1 MCTRYLITLTLL
13 LCLALSNAFA
23 HSDKSES
30 KRDEYKSKERV
41 EIKTSYGNIIVEV
54 YPNKAPVTASNFL
67 RLVDRGVYNNAS
79 FYRVV
84 RKDNQPQDN
93 VKIEVI
99 QGGLGRDYDD
109 EHPDRKTQLTPI
121 IHETTALTG
130 LKHQDGT
137 LSMARNSPGSASS
150 EFFICINKQPAL
162 DYKGKRNPDG
172 KGFAAF
178 GKVIKGMKVVKTIQ
192 ALNDTRQYLDKPV
205 KILSMKRIK

>member
-1 MCTRYLITLTLL
+1 MRTIYLLSLSFL
-13 LCLALSNAFA
+13 FLLALPNASA
-23 HSDKSES
+23 HSDNSDS
-30 KRDEYKSKERV
+30 KRGNYKSKEQV

-67 RLVDRGVYNNAS
+67 RLVDRGVYTNAS

-93 VKIEVI
+93 IKIEVI
-99 QGGLGRDYDD
+99 QGGLGKDYDD

-130 LKHQDGT
+130 LKHQNGT

-178 GKVIKGMKVVKTIQ
+178 GKVIKGMKVVKTIHT
-192 ALNDTRQYLDKPV
+192 LGDNRQYLDNPV
-205 KILSMKRIK
+205 KILSIKRIK

>member
-1 MCTRYLITLTLL
+1 MRTRYLITLTLL
-13 LCLALSNAFA
+13 LCLTLPNTFALF
-23 HSDKSES
+23 DKSES
-30 KRDEYKSKERV
+30 TRDEYKSKERV

-67 RLVDRGVYNNAS
+67 RLVDRGIYTNAS

-109 EHPDRKTQLTPI
+109 ELPDRKTQLTPI

-130 LKHQDGT
+130 LKHLDGT

-172 KGFAAF
+172 EGFAAF

-205 KILSMKRIK
+205 KIFSMKRIK